1 MQGLFLAMILRSG
14 AATLS
19 GLLLLIVLVLLLI
32 GSPLLIIGASRLED
46 WRILRNWR
54 LRNTDEQK
62 NVPAF

>member
-46 WRILRNWR
+46 WRILRNGR